1 MGSGKTRIV
10 QAFFELLSL
19 TRQYEPRYWPEEI
32 VHDSIDEPL
41 SSRKRVYP
49 ARWLIPD
56 GAHLPYLWWGLSCVE
71 GLAGRPL
78 QAVADGAPQ
87 LAAHAW
93 PLVQRAAWRRKTIEA
108 GVDLVAALLAALPI
122 PDPLSVALNVR
133 EIGQALRDAVAS
145 ATQARKA
152 HGIHAARAID
162 LLDVRQDPLVENLV
176 TRLTG
181 ALAPDT
187 PLVLIV
193 DDAHWADAQL
203 VTLIDVM
210 MSSSAP
216 FLVVTTA
223 WHDTLAIQASQDL
236 AATRANA
243 RTFGAWIN
251 ASKIEHLPVQS
262 VRVSSMSDA
271 DLRRMVL
278 AVAPRTDEPIVN
290 ALVER
295 AAGNPLLLRSSL
307 ALPKVIRSTVND
319 SIQLSAD
326 EITTLPASYVEQIRH
341 RWKQLPPDVKECLVV
356 ATTLSSRF
364 PTELLG
370 YLLQGGI
377 TSLEAAVQYAWLK
390 VSCGHRDIHRRS
402 PARGGRERPRR
413 IPLQ

>member
-1 MGSGKTRIV
+1 LPITVAITGGAGEIGSALRVGLAREDFRIRAIDV
-10 QAFFELLSL
+10 VPITDGATEDDARLVDLRDASATQSALQGSDAIVHLAAHPTEATF
-19 TRQYEPRYWPEEI
+19 EEI
-32 VHDSIDEPL
+32 HQSNVLTTYNVYEAARHLGI
-41 SSRKRVYP
+41 KRVVFASSVHVSGFYP
-49 ARWLIPD
+49 
-56 GAHLPYLWWGLSCVE
+56 WGRTTS
-71 GLAGRPL
+71 P
-78 QAVADGAPQ
+78 VADGAPQ

-93 PLVQRAAWRRKTIEA
+93 PLVQRAAWRTETIEA

-122 PDPLSVALNVR
+122 PDPLSIALNVR

-145 ATQARKA
+145 ATEARKA

-162 LLDVRQDPLVENLV
+162 LLDIRQDPLVENLV

-187 PLVLIV
+187 HLVLIV

-203 VTLIDVM
+203 VNLIDVM

-223 WHDTLAIQASQDL
+223 WHDTLAIQASQDP

-271 DLRRMVL
+271 DLRRMAL

-290 ALVER
+290 A
-295 AAGNPLLLRSSL
+295 SS
-307 ALPKVIRSTVND
+307 N
-319 SIQLSAD
+319 
-326 EITTLPASYVEQIRH
+326 
-341 RWKQLPPDVKECLVV
+341 
-356 ATTLSSRF
+356 
-364 PTELLG
+364 ELLAIL
-370 YLLQGGI
+370 YYC
-377 TSLEAAVQYAWLK
+377 AVRWPSRK
-390 VSCGHRDIHRRS
+390 
-402 PARGGRERPRR
+402 
-413 IPLQ
+413 